1 MGASGGSRAARLLG
15 VVRRHDRRRTP
26 SQPLPAHLL
35 SGLRVYGINW
45 LVEVVAVEAAFLLA
59 FLVRYG
65 GRIPA
70 EYRGERSIVAVGLVV
85 ASYTVFDL
93 VFHTYRIVWRH
104 AAVVDMAT
112 LALTVLGMV
121 VAIGLVELGPMAGDR
136 PIPLSVL
143 LIGGALSYLLLTHL
157 KLLPRIG
164 AAVLQSRRGEPV
176 LIYGA
181 SLAGI
186 ALAREL
192 AQEGDRYRPVAFLD
206 DDRRKVGRE
215 IAGLPVVGTSEALR
229 RALQRFGVETVAVAA
244 SATEPTRAEEVC
256 RMVIAAGA
264 RPLVSPS
271 IADQLR
277 SPDHHARGAGAELAE
292 RRSEAIPELRADM
305 GQSPGD
311 RAATSVLAAA
321 AEENLASGAPRLI
334 STRGWTGLLVGLDAC
349 IAVLAFG
356 IGTLVR
362 FGQAPGELDGVSYL
376 ALGAL
381 LSPVWLAAMALGGA
395 YDRRFLAV
403 GPEPFRRVATSAVW
417 VLALVVFTSYALRA
431 DVSRVLLAVFIS
443 AATAATLLER
453 LLVRSLLR
461 RRLAHGCAIHRVLV
475 VGGAQEIDQVV
486 DHLARN
492 RHTGFAV
499 AGWFSTAAGRSREEA
514 AAGRAGR
521 LDPEQLMAEA
531 RRAGA
536 DTIALATASSMA
548 RHEMRQ
554 LSWAL
559 VGSRIGLM
567 VVPGLADI
575 AGPRISVHSVEGLP
589 FLEISEPELT
599 GARRITKEVFDRL
612 GAVLFLIALSPVLV
626 VVAVTI
632 KFGDGGPVLFRQ
644 RRVGKDGREFVI
656 WKFRT
661 MHPGADAHFVEL
673 HAEHAEEGVL
683 LKIPRDPRV
692 TRQGAFLRRHSLDEL
707 PQLVNV
713 LLGSMSLVGPRP
725 HVPDEAAF
733 FGEHARLRLKVK
745 PGITGPWQV
754 GGRSDLPWPE
764 TVRLDLYYVENWSL
778 WLDFAILWR
787 TFRAVI
793 RPRGAY

>member
-1 MGASGGSRAARLLG
+1 VLDG
-15 VVRRHDRRRTP
+15 VRRHDRSRPR

-35 SGLRVYGINW
+35 SGLRVHGIQW
-45 LVEVVAVEAAFLLA
+45 LVEVVAVEAAFLAA

-65 GRIPA
+65 GRIPP
-70 EYRGERSIVAVGLVV
+70 EYGGRRAIVAAGLVV

-93 VFHTYRIVWRH
+93 VFHTYRIVWRYAVLVDL
-104 AAVVDMAT
+104 AA
-112 LALTVLGMV
+112 LALTLLAVV

-136 PIPLSVL
+136 PIPMSVL
-143 LIGGALSYLLLTHL
+143 AIGGVLSYLLLAHL
-157 KLLPRIG
+157 KLVPRIG
-164 AAVLQSRRGEPV
+164 AAVSQGRRGKPV

-186 ALAREL
+186 ALARDL
-192 AQEGDRYRPVAFLD
+192 AQQGDSYRPVAFLD
-206 DDRRKVGRE
+206 DDVRKVGRE
-215 IAGLPVVGTSEALR
+215 IAGLPVVGTGEALG
-229 RALQRFGVETVAVAA
+229 RALQRFKAEMVAVAA
-244 SATEPTRAEEVC
+244 SAMDPTRAEEVS

-264 RPLVSPS
+264 RPLVSPL
-271 IADQLR
+271 IADRLR
-277 SPDHHARGAGAELAE
+277 SPGHQARSASVEQPKQRSESMLELGAEVGQPLGGRGAT
-292 RRSEAIPELRADM
+292 P
-305 GQSPGD
+305 P
-311 RAATSVLAAA
+311 LAAA
-321 AEENLASGAPRLI
+321 ADGSLTSNAPRLI
-334 STRGWTGLLVGLDAC
+334 SIRGWTALLVVLDAC

-356 IGTLVR
+356 IGTVAR
-362 FGQAPGELDGVSYL
+362 FGQPPSSLDGVSYL

-381 LSPVWLAAMALGGA
+381 LPPLWLVAMALGGA

-431 DVSRVLLAVFIS
+431 DVSRGLLAVFIS

-486 DHLARN
+486 DHLSRN

-499 AGWFSTAAGRSREEA
+499 AGWFSTAAGRSHEEA
-514 AAGRAGR
+514 SPGRAGR
-521 LDPEQLMAEA
+521 LDPEQLIAEA
-531 RRAGA
+531 RRVGA

-548 RHEMRQ
+548 RREMRQ

-559 VGSRIGLM
+559 AGSRVGLM

-599 GARRITKEVFDRL
+599 GARRIAKEVFDRF
-612 GAVLFLIALSPVLV
+612 GAALLLILLLPVLV
-626 VVAVTI
+626 VVAVSI
-632 KFGDGGPVLFRQ
+632 KLSDGGPILFRQ
-644 RRVGKDGREFVI
+644 PRIGKDGREFVI

-661 MHPGADAHFVEL
+661 MQQNADARFVEL
-673 HAEHAEEGVL
+673 HAEYAADAVL
-683 LKIPRDPRV
+683 LKIRRDPRV
-692 TRQGAFLRRHSLDEL
+692 TRVGGFLRCHSLDEL

-725 HVPDEAAF
+725 HVPDEAAR

-745 PGITGPWQV
+745 PGLTGPWQV
-754 GGRSDLPWPE
+754 GGRSDLPWSE
-764 TVRLDLYYVENWSL
+764 TVRLDLYYVENWSM

-787 TFRAVI
+787 TFRAVL